1 MRSTVSSVESLVVV
15 SFLREVVGL
24 VVIDTVR
31 KGKRQMNQ
39 DVNYGQITS
48 GDVFL
53 CSGYY
58 VRKSE
63 RKSGKS
69 DNMEGSCGD

>member
-1 MRSTVSSVESLVVV
+1 MSVESLVVG
-15 SFLREVVGL
+15 SLHEVVGL
-24 VVIDTVR
+24 VAIDTVR

-39 DVNYGQITS
+39 DVNYGQIAS
-48 GDVFL
+48 GEVFL

-63 RKSGKS
+63 RKSEKR
-69 DNMEGSCGD
+69 DDMEGSCRE